1 MDLIMIVLFTS
12 SIILIVVATSVYNIH
27 PFIALIFS
35 SLFVGL
41 GASALGQFELINIIP
56 TINNG
61 FGKILANIGIVIALG
76 TIIGVFLEKSGAAIK
91 IGDAIIKATGPKR
104 PELAMSII
112 GWFVSI
118 PVFCDSGYIILSA
131 LRKSVTKKAHVSAAM
146 MSIAL
151 ATGLYAS
158 HTLVPPTPG
167 PIAAAANLGLE
178 KNLGL
183 LILYGLLI
191 SIFPLTAGILWAG
204 YIGKKVELQE
214 DRDNEEALIYDL
226 ETEEKTIES
235 MYGKLPST
243 FMSFSPI
250 IIPILLITLGTIASI
265 PGISSLSA
273 KLPQLT
279 VGTEVFINFIS
290 FIGKPVTALLIGF
303 LFALRLAP
311 KMNEDV
317 LMRWVGEGIRTAG
330 PFILITGAGGAF
342 GAIIKAT
349 SIASFLGASM
359 SGWSLGILVPFSVAA
374 ALKTAQGSSTT
385 ALVTTSALIAPLL
398 GTLGLNSPIGSILT
412 VMSIG
417 AGAMIVSH
425 ANDSYFW
432 VVAQFTG
439 MDVKT
444 AYKSLTVATLI
455 QGLVTMIVVF
465 ILSFILL

>member
-1 MDLIMIVLFTS
+1 MAVETTLR
-12 SIILIVVATSVYNIH
+12 
-27 PFIALIFS
+27 
-35 SLFVGL
+35 
-41 GASALGQFELINIIP
+41 
-56 TINNG
+56 NG
-61 FGKILANIGIVIALG
+61 FGGILAYIGIVIALG

-91 IGDAIIKATGPKR
+91 MADTILKATGPKR
-104 PELAMSII
+104 PELAISLI
-112 GWFVSI
+112 GWLVSI

-131 LRKSVTKKAHVSAAM
+131 LRKSVTKKAHVSATM

-178 KNLGL
+178 NSLGL
-183 LILYGLLI
+183 VILFGLLI
-191 SIFPLTAGILWAG
+191 SLFPLAAGILWAV
-204 YIGKKVELQE
+204 YIGQKVKLSE
-214 DRDNEEALIYDL
+214 DIENEEALIYDL

-235 MYGKLPST
+235 KYGKLPGT

-250 IIPILLITLGTIASI
+250 IIPIVLIALGTVTSL
-265 PGISSLSA
+265 PGMA
-273 KLPQLT
+273 RGPKL
-279 VGTEVFINFIS
+279 IIDFIS
-290 FIGKPVTALLIGF
+290 FMGEPVTALLVGF

-311 KMNEDV
+311 RMNEDV

-342 GAIIKAT
+342 GAMIKAT

-359 SGWSLGILVPFSVAA
+359 SGWSIGLLVPFFIAA

-385 ALVTTSALIAPLL
+385 ALVTTSALVAPLL
-398 GTLGLNSPIGSILT
+398 GSLGLNSPIGSILT

-444 AYKSLTVATLI
+444 AYKTLTMATLI
-455 QGLVTMIVVF
+455 QGLVTIAVVLF
-465 ILSFILL
+465 LSLILL